1 MNNLAT
7 LPVYKSFQNA
17 DIATIDSI
25 PCGWRITRFHD
36 IFLFSKGLN
45 ITKENLQEDGIPC
58 LNYGEIHSKY
68 GFELRPEIHQLKC
81 VDPNYLKKNK
91 KSMLNYGD
99 FIFADTSEDYEGAGN
114 FTYLNSHNKVFAGY
128 HTLICRLKTQVN
140 ERYLAYVLD
149 SNSFRHQVRMAI
161 KGVKVFSITQSI
173 LKNTKLWFPDEG
185 EQLLIAN
192 FLDKKIAQINEAI
205 SIKEREISLLK
216 ERKQIIIQKAVT
228 QGLDPNVPM
237 KHSGVDWIGKIP
249 EHWEVRRSKFLF
261 TQRKE
266 RAWKDDIQLSATQAY
281 GVIPQEQYEA
291 LTGKR
296 VVKIQLHLDKRKH
309 VEKDD
314 FVISMRSFQGGLER
328 AWSRGCIRSSY
339 VVLRSLQDIDPTF
352 YGYVLKLPSY
362 IAALQQ
368 TASFIR
374 DGQDLNFDNFSQ
386 VDLFIPPIHEQREI
400 ANYVSSFMTSSDEG
414 IELLLA
420 QIEKLKEYKTT
431 LINSAVIG
439 KIKII
444 PEMVEQ

>member
-1 MNNLAT
+1 MNNLVLTPKYEA
-7 LPVYKSFQNA
+7 YQNSGLDWLG
-17 DIATIDSI
+17 DIPNSWNLLANK
-25 PCGWRITRFHD
+25 H
-36 IFLFSKGLN
+36 IFK
-45 ITKENLQEDGIPC
+45 
-58 LNYGEIHSKY
+58 
-68 GFELRPEIHQLKC
+68 
-81 VDPNYLKKNK
+81 LKKILVGK
-91 KSMLNYGD
+91 KSEEYELLSLTLKGIIKRDMDNPEGKFPAEFNTYQEVKIGD
-99 FIFADTSEDYEGAGN
+99 FVFCLFDVEETPRTVGLSIHNGMITGAYTVFETSAEFNSKFLYY
-114 FTYLNSHNKVFAGY
+114 FYLNLDLNK
-128 HTLICRLKTQVN
+128 RLKPLYRGLRNTIPKESFMGFKTFVPPYEQQYFISC
-140 ERYLAYVLD
+140 YLD
-149 SNSFRHQVRMAI
+149 I
-161 KGVKVFSITQSI
+161 KT
-173 LKNTKLWFPDEG
+173 
-185 EQLLIAN
+185 
-192 FLDKKIAQINEAI
+192 AQIDEAI
-205 SIKEREISLLK
+205 DIKKQEINLLK

-228 QGLDPNVPM
+228 QGLDPNVPT
-237 KHSGVDWIGKIP
+237 KESGVDWIGKIP

-266 RAWKDDIQLSATQAY
+266 RAWEDDIQLSATQAY

-339 VVLRSLQDIDPTF
+339 VVLRTLQDIDPTF

-400 ANYVSSFMTSSDEG
+400 ANYVSSFMTSSDDV

-431 LINSAVIG
+431 LINSAVTG
-439 KIKII
+439 KIKIT